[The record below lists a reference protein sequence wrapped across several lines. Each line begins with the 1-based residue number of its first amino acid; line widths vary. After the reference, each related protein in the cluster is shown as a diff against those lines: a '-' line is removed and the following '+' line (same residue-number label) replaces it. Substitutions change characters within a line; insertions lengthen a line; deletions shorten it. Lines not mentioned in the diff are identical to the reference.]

1 MKKRGWVGLA
11 ALAGVAGFGVSRTRR
26 RMRLIEQ
33 VPDPLRRRGLYL
45 PIPIT
50 NKVILDKVRARRSEA
65 SQVLDGVIQGEVTV
79 PGTDATFFTY
89 DTADRQSNSGALIWI
104 HGGGF
109 ISGTAGSA
117 HDFCSQIA
125 AEQGVYVV
133 NVDYRLA
140 PERAFPAGFD
150 DCYDA
155 LLWLHAHAAEL
166 GVDPDRIVVAGA
178 SAGGGLAAAVAQRA
192 KDEGVPL
199 AFQLLIYPMLDDRS
213 ALRRD
218 LPALTWSAAS
228 NRYAWAAYLGHPA
241 GQGEDRPYA
250 VPARRWN
257 LEGLAPAWIGVGDV
271 DLFHEEVEMYAA
283 RLQAH
288 GVECHLQVEQ
298 GMYHGA
304 DAAVP
309 GAPEMQRF
317 RADVLAALDAV
328 LAKPEALI
336 EVV

>member
-1 MKKRGWVGLA
+1 MKKRGVVGLA
-11 ALAGVAGFGVSRTRR
+11 AVAGLTSVALTRTRR
-26 RMRLIEQ
+26 RLQLIERM
-33 VPDPLRRRGLYL
+33 PDEIRRRGLYL

-50 NKVILDKVRARRSEA
+50 NRVVLDKVRARRSGA
-65 SQVLDGVIQGEVTV
+65 SEVQTGVSHKVV
-79 PGTDATFFTY
+79 SLPGTEGTISTY
-89 DTADRQSNSGALIWI
+89 DTADRQRPSGALIWI

-109 ISGTAGSA
+109 ISGSSGSA

-140 PERAFPAGFD
+140 PEHPFPAGFD

-192 KDEGVPL
+192 HDEGVPL

-228 NRYAWAAYLGHPA
+228 NRYAWASYLGHPL
-241 GQGEDRPYA
+241 GRPEDRPYA
-250 VPARRWN
+250 VPARRWD
-257 LEGLAPAWIGVGDV
+257 LTGLAPAWIAVGDL
-271 DLFHEEVEMYAA
+271 DLFHEEVDIYAA

-288 GVECHLQVEQ
+288 GVECHLQVEP

-317 RADVLAALDAV
+317 RADVFAALESG
-328 LAKPEALI
+328 LAKTRELL

>member
-1 MKKRGWVGLA
+1 LKKRGLVGLA
-11 ALAGVAGFGVSRTRR
+11 ALTGVVGLGVSRTRR

-33 VPDPLRRRGLYL
+33 VPAPLRRRGLYL

-50 NKVILDKVRARRSEA
+50 NKLILDKVRVRRSGT
-65 SQVLDGVIQGEVTV
+65 SRVQDGVTVNEVAL
-79 PGTDATFFTY
+79 PGTDATLFTY
-89 DTADRQSNSGALIWI
+89 DSGTRQPGSGALIWI

-140 PERAFPAGFD
+140 PEHPFPAGFD

-155 LLWLHAHAAEL
+155 LLWLHVHAAEL
-166 GVDPDRIVVAGA
+166 GVVPNRIVVSGA

-192 KDEGVPL
+192 GDEGVPL

-257 LEGLAPAWIGVGDV
+257 LKALAPAWIAVGDV

-288 GVECHLQVEQ
+288 GVDCHLQVEQ

-317 RADVLAALDAV
+317 RSDVLKALESV
-328 LAKPEALI
+328 LAKSEALAQ
-336 EVV
+336 VH